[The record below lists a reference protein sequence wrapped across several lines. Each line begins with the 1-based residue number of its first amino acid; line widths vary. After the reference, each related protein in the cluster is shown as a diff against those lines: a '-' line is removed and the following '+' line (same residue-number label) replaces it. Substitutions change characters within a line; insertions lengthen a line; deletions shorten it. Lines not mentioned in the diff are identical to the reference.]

1 MSLIKSTE
9 SIEKR
14 SQKWYFIGIGTY
26 EWSNNMMDK
35 YEVLKLENQI
45 CFPLYV
51 CSKEIVKRYTPFL
64 DEIDLT
70 YTQYIT
76 MMVLW
81 EHEEMNVKELG
92 KHLYLDSGTL
102 TPVLKKLEQKGY
114 VSRKR
119 DTKDERVLNVAVT
132 PAGMELREKALDVP
146 ARIGACVDL
155 PQEDV
160 VKLHEI
166 LHKFLKSFE

>member
-1 MSLIKSTE
+1 
-9 SIEKR
+9 
-14 SQKWYFIGIGTY
+14 
-26 EWSNNMMDK
+26 MMDK

-146 ARIGACVDL
+146 ARIGACVDF

-160 VKLHEI
+160 LKLHEI
-166 LHKFLKSFE
+166 LHRFLKNFE

>member
-1 MSLIKSTE
+1 MVLYK
-9 SIEKR
+9 
-14 SQKWYFIGIGTY
+14 GIGMY

-35 YEVLKLENQI
+35 YEVLKLDNQI

-119 DTKDERVLNVAVT
+119 DNKDERVLNVAVT
-132 PAGMELREKALDVP
+132 PVGMEIREKALEVP
-146 ARIGACVDL
+146 AKIGACVDL

-160 VKLHEI
+160 IKLHEI
-166 LHKFLKSFE
+166 LHKFLKNFE